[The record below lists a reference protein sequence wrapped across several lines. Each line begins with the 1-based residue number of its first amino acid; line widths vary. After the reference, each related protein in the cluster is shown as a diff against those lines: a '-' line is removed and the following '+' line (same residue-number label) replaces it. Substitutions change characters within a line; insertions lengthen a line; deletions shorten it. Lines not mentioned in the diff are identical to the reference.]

1 MLKTG
6 RISTTLSALIVTFT
20 LCSFAGL
27 AVGQSQSEN
36 APSVAEAAR
45 RAREQKKNTAKPNR
59 TLTND
64 DIPSAPAGSSNTA
77 GSQASTT
84 TSAQPSASSTE
95 APANSANTAA
105 PGNADTAQTT
115 KTSENQTADQKKAV
129 NAAALERAK
138 KELAQALNELDVM
151 QRKNVLD
158 ADSYY
163 SKTDFGSDKG
173 GKANLDAE
181 QTQIGSKKEAAEKI
195 KARVMELQEL
205 LGEPVTGE
213 PDKTPEPH

>member
-6 RISTTLSALIVTFT
+6 RLSIVSSVFIASFA
-20 LCSFAGL
+20 LCSFAGMAL
-27 AVGQSQSEN
+27 AQSQSDN

-45 RAREQKKNTAKPNR
+45 RAREQKKNSAKPNR

-64 DIPSAPAGSSNTA
+64 DIPPAPAGSSNTA
-77 GSQASTT
+77 GSQNSNGVT
-84 TSAQPSASSTE
+84 QPAASSAE
-95 APANSANTAA
+95 APATSAA
-105 PGNADTAQTT
+105 PPAANAETT
-115 KTSENQTADQKKAV
+115 DAVKSSENQTADQKKAA

-138 KELAQALNELDVM
+138 KELAQALSELDVM

-158 ADSYY
+158 SDSYY
-163 SKTDFGSDKG
+163 SKTDFASDKG

-181 QTQIGSKKEAAEKI
+181 QTQISSKKEAVEKI

-213 PDKTPEPH
+213 PDKTPDPH